1 MLAVWIVVGV
11 VVLAGIFLTIGGAEL
26 LPEAHSEPSA
36 GRILL
41 TIAGVALLFVVSRV
55 AGL

>member
-1 MLAVWIVVGV
+1 M
-11 VVLAGIFLTIGGAEL
+11 LAGIFLTIGGAEL

-36 GRILL
+36 GRIAL